1 MSDQQ
6 TIIIDNGS
14 GMVKSGFAGEDAPRA
29 VFPAIVG
36 RPKHSNAMQGVAL
49 KSEYIGDEAMQKK
62 GILNLTYPISAG
74 IVESWEDMEK
84 VWNHTFYN
92 ELRITPSEAHGI
104 LLTEAPRNPKQN
116 RERMTQIMFETF
128 QV

>member
-1 MSDQQ
+1 MSEDAQ
-6 TIIIDNGS
+6 TIVIDNGS
-14 GMVKSGFAGEDAPRA
+14 GMVKAGIAGEEAPRA

-36 RPKHSNAMQGVAL
+36 IPKHANSMHGVAM
-49 KSEYIGDEAMQKK
+49 KEEYIGDEAMQKK

-92 ELRITPSEAHGI
+92 ELRVNPSEAAGV

-116 RERMTQIMFETF
+116 RERMT
-128 QV
+128 